1 MRGASLDDKNPVKQ
15 LPGLTSSFQT
25 QNAKLMQRR
34 KMALE
39 HGYDSTK
46 KYTNQPGAAAPS
58 NTLNPKN
65 DQANNL
71 DLEKKKSSQMSHFA
85 YSSSD
90 PADPFKAG
98 LGISQQQSAD
108 GAK

>member
-1 MRGASLDDKNPVKQ
+1 M
-15 LPGLTSSFQT
+15 PGLTSSFQT
-25 QNAKLMQRR
+25 QNAKLMHRR

-39 HGYDSTK
+39 HGYESAK
-46 KYTNQPGAAAPS
+46 KYMNQPGAAGPS

-71 DLEKKKSSQMSHFA
+71 EMEKKKSSQMSHFA

-90 PADPFKAG
+90 PADPLKNG
-98 LGISQQQSAD
+98 LAISQQKSGD
-108 GAK
+108 GMR

>member
-1 MRGASLDDKNPVKQ
+1 MH
-15 LPGLTSSFQT
+15 
-25 QNAKLMQRR
+25 RR

-39 HGYDSTK
+39 HGYESAK
-46 KYTNQPGAAAPS
+46 KYINQPGVAAPS

-71 DLEKKKSSQMSHFA
+71 EVEKKKSSQMSHFA

-98 LGISQQQSAD
+98 LAISQQQSAD
-108 GAK
+108 GMRQKSDGNPNLETSPSI

>member
-1 MRGASLDDKNPVKQ
+1 MH
-15 LPGLTSSFQT
+15 
-25 QNAKLMQRR
+25 RR

-39 HGYDSTK
+39 HGYESAK
-46 KYTNQPGAAAPS
+46 KYMNQPGAPGPS

-71 DLEKKKSSQMSHFA
+71 EMENKKSSQMSHFA

-90 PADPFKAG
+90 PADPFKNA
-98 LGISQQQSAD
+98 LAISQQKSGD
-108 GAK
+108 GMR